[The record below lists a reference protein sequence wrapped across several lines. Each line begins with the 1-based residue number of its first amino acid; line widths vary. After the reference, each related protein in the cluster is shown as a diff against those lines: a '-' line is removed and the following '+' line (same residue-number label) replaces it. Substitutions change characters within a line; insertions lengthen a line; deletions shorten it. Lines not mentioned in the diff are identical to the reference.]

1 MKGVRFHGRGG
12 EGIVIA
18 AELLANAAFKEGRW
32 VQAFPYFGG
41 ERRGAPVTAYVR
53 IADRTIRLRGPL
65 YEPHYV
71 VVLNPLLAET
81 VNVTEGLKKSGLIL
95 INGRRQRSRPGLEG
109 RRVVTVDATRIAVKL
124 GLFVAGSA
132 VVNTVML
139 GALARA
145 TKLVSLESL
154 QQAIRER
161 WSGELG
167 EKNAKAALLGYVLLR
182 GIDKTA

>member
-1 MKGVRFHGRGG
+1 M
-12 EGIVIA
+12 
-18 AELLANAAFKEGRW
+18 
-32 VQAFPYFGG
+32 
-41 ERRGAPVTAYVR
+41 
-53 IADRTIRLRGPL
+53 
-65 YEPHYV
+65 
-71 VVLNPLLAET
+71 
-81 VNVTEGLKKSGLIL
+81 
-95 INGRRQRSRPGLEG
+95 
-109 RRVVTVDATRIAVKL
+109 VTVDATRISVKL